1 MTKRE
6 MLDCIHKEMAR
17 DDAVRFTKGDSE
29 ELKFGVS
36 NGPAGLL
43 ERVGGPVIETRP
55 QPVSKRTEARP

>member
-29 ELKFGVS
+29 APKFGVS

-43 ERVGGPVIETRP
+43 ERVGSPFIETGP
-55 QPVSKRTEARP
+55 GPISNRTEARP